1 MVLLAVPDRL
11 IVMTYLNQ
19 IRTYFLGQEL
29 SVIQIEKNSSESSY
43 AVGEKREEADPEA
56 AVRYCAERLQG
67 SGITLETNGSFPEK
81 EVKEGAGVLVPPPRM
96 KRTQGPSQAGGSGAP
111 QPPVAPPRTQ
121 TSKAFSHLKDA
132 DLVKKRRSKL
142 RGESLD
148 EPEPHEQQSGTE
160 VKHFKYTLPVKC
172 LELFKKIEKSLL
184 CSPRL

>member
-19 IRTYFLGQEL
+19 IRTCFMGQEL

-56 AVRYCAERLQG
+56 AARYCAERLQS
-67 SGITLETNGSFPEK
+67 SGLTLETNGSFPER
-81 EVKEGAGVLVPPPRM
+81 EGKAGALVPPPRM
-96 KRTQGPSQAGGSGAP
+96 KRTQGLSQAGGSGSA
-111 QPPVAPPRTQ
+111 QPPVAPPRTHAA
-121 TSKAFSHLKDA
+121 KAFSHVKDA

-148 EPEPHEQQSGTE
+148 EPEPHEQQSSTE
-160 VKHFKYTLPVKC
+160 VKH
-172 LELFKKIEKSLL
+172 
-184 CSPRL
+184 

>member
-19 IRTYFLGQEL
+19 IRTYFTGQEL

-81 EVKEGAGVLVPPPRM
+81 EVKEGAGVLVPPPRT
-96 KRTQGPSQAGGSGAP
+96 KRTQGLSQAGGSGAP
-111 QPPVAPPRTQ
+111 QHPVAPPRTQ
-121 TSKAFSHLKDA
+121 ISKAFSHLKDA

-142 RGESLD
+142 RVESLD

-160 VKHFKYTLPVKC
+160 VKHFNYTLPVKC
-172 LELFKKIEKSLL
+172 LEFLKKI
-184 CSPRL
+184 